1 MYKKALVS
9 LGAGELCQASAS
21 GAGVVAVVREN
32 GRMVRRQLL
41 LPGGKSFGARV
52 VSYADAYFEFP
63 FAALEILGEEILYAD
78 KASVG
83 A

>member
-1 MYKKALVS
+1 
-9 LGAGELCQASAS
+9 
-21 GAGVVAVVREN
+21 
-32 GRMVRRQLL
+32 MVRRQLL

>member
-52 VSYADAYFEFP
+52 VSYA
-63 FAALEILGEEILYAD
+63 ALEILGEEILYAD